1 MYWRFQTI
9 IITNPF
15 ATRGFPNL
23 VITQL
28 NKVQDKTLPSF
39 HFNFV
44 PSQNPPLATSYLRI
58 SGEYLCNRN
67 QWCKKPECI
76 RAETKFFLSP
86 TFIRD
91 PAWLKGGYGELCA
104 GGSETWHNC
113 PLAHTVWPSPSPTWG
128 ADVLLC
134 EMLSPGSHQRWRA
147 PPPCSLPLA
156 TFSANS
162 STSQDMFSH
171 RLDQDYMSTSVGLCT
186 KVVVVFQVPKECN
199 PINFSN

>member
-1 MYWRFQTI
+1 MSSARFKIRLFLHFISILFQVKI
-9 IITNPF
+9 HPWPLHICVYLASIC
-15 ATRGFPNL
+15 ATATSGAKNQNASEQKPNS
-23 VITQL
+23 
-28 NKVQDKTLPSF
+28 SF
-39 HFNFV
+39 H
-44 PSQNPPLATSYLRI
+44 QH
-58 SGEYLCNRN
+58 
-67 QWCKKPECI
+67 
-76 RAETKFFLSP
+76 LSE
-86 TFIRD
+86 I